1 MIYKV
6 SSILGKPYETYML
19 HNVLIVLIG
28 SGIGIRERVSAM
40 TFSRP
45 FICSM
50 SNVNW
55 DKNSSHRALRLDTF
69 ALDCIYVKAT

>member
-1 MIYKV
+1 
-6 SSILGKPYETYML
+6 ML
-19 HNVLIVLIG
+19 HNVLLLLIG

-45 FICSM
+45 FMCSM

-55 DKNSSHRALRLDTF
+55 DRNSSHRALRLETV
-69 ALDCIYVKAT
+69 ALDYI